1 MEYDFD
7 LDKVVDRIKKEKAK
21 LVCIQLAD
29 GIKPKAVEIQ
39 EYLEKKTSAKVIIW
53 LGSCWGACDVPVEI
67 ERLKVDLI
75 VQFGHNDF
83 IYGRYYGGNVV

>member
-7 LDKVVDRIKKEKAK
+7 LDKVVDKIKKEKAK
-21 LVCIQLAD
+21 LACIQLAD
-29 GIKPKAVEIQ
+29 GIKPKAANIQ
-39 EYLEKKTSAKVIIW
+39 EYLEKNTDAKVIIW

-67 ERLKVDLI
+67 ERLKVDLVI
-75 VQFGHNDF
+75 QFGHNDF

>member
-1 MEYDFD
+1 MQYDFD

-39 EYLEKKTSAKVIIW
+39 KYLEEKTNAKVIIW

-83 IYGRYYGGNVV
+83 IYGKYYGGKIV

>member
-7 LDKVVDRIKKEKAK
+7 LDNVVDRIKKEKAK

-29 GIKPKAVEIQ
+29 GIKPRAVEIQ
-39 EYLEKKTSAKVIIW
+39 GYLEKKTGAKIIIW